1 MIKNI
6 NSPDMQVTI
15 SGQPGPYHSG
25 HVMWDGNRQ
34 VFRVIDNQGVSQDM
48 HGATVNISAGSVF
61 LEMQSWYMQ
70 KRAEEAELKRLCA
83 EYPNL
88 EEARKEFEMLKQL
101 VKEFR

>member
-1 MIKNI
+1 MIRHVA
-6 NSPDMQVTI
+6 SPDMQVTV

-25 HVMWDGNRQ
+25 HVMWDGNAQ
-34 VFRVIDNQGVSQDM
+34 KFRVVDNHGVSQDM
-48 HGATVNISAGSVF
+48 YGATVNISAGSVF

-88 EEARKEFEMLKQL
+88 EEVRKEFEMLKQL
-101 VKEFR
+101 VKEYK

>member
-1 MIKNI
+1 MIRHI
-6 NSPDMQVTI
+6 ASPDMQVTV

-25 HVMWDGNRQ
+25 HVMWDGNAQ
-34 VFRVIDNQGVSQDM
+34 KFKVVDNHGVAQDM
-48 HGATVNISAGSVF
+48 YGATVNISNGSML
-61 LEMQSWYMQ
+61 LEMQHWYIQ

-101 VKEFR
+101 VKEYK

>member
-6 NSPDMQVTI
+6 NSPDMQVI
-15 SGQPGPYHSG
+15 VSGQPGPYHSG
-25 HVMWDGNRQ
+25 HVMWDGNAQ
-34 VFRVIDNQGVSQDM
+34 KFKVVDNHGVSQDM
-48 HGATVNISAGSVF
+48 YGATVSISAGSVF

-88 EEARKEFEMLKQL
+88 EEVRKEFEMLKQL
-101 VKEFR
+101 VKEYK

>member
-1 MIKNI
+1 
-6 NSPDMQVTI
+6 
-15 SGQPGPYHSG
+15 
-25 HVMWDGNRQ
+25 MWDGNAQ
-34 VFRVIDNQGVSQDM
+34 KFKVVDNHGVSQDM
-48 HGATVNISAGSVF
+48 FGATVNISAGSVF
-61 LEMQSWYMQ
+61 QEMQSWYMQ